1 MTTPA
6 PAPAGTASRPS
17 RTMSRATATV
27 AGRSDIMPA
36 CEYGSGARSSN
47 DRADLLPHA
56 EADRSLS
63 RWGPGQGPGRVGGP
77 PSGHLHRL
85 PARGRGPARDANTAA
100 AGPEPGRHRTGAG
113 LDRVL
118 ARNRSGDRGGEASGS
133 RPSAP
138 ARVAQTP
145 LGARQRARGGLAGID
160 DALDVGAAA
169 ARRRGAS
176 GRQLGQLRLSGRKS
190 HGLPH
195 ARARHD
201 GRVGLRRRRLAP
213 STSSARRAVPWR
225 AAPLRPAGNSPRDI
239 AVAPRP
245 AGAA

>member
-160 DALDVGAAA
+160 DALDVGAPAA
-169 ARRRGAS
+169 PRRGAS
-176 GRQLGQLRLSGRKS
+176 VVSSANS
-190 HGLPH
+190 HYPGASLMGLPTPQPRH
-195 ARARHD
+195 AGVWGFGGD
-201 GRVGLRRRRLAP
+201 
-213 STSSARRAVPWR
+213 
-225 AAPLRPAGNSPRDI
+225 D
-239 AVAPRP
+239 
-245 AGAA
+245 